1 MSVQNPRTSVLT
13 GLIRERCGGERP
25 RVLVVGCGRGIEAAV
40 LAQDLD
46 ADVTGIDLDPRF
58 DPDAARH
65 ARLTLGDATGLAFAD
80 ASFDIVYSYHAL
92 EHIPDYHKALD
103 EMHRVLRVG
112 GLWCI
117 GTPNRAR
124 LLGYV
129 GGSSNWREKMAWNLA
144 DWRMRCTG
152 RFRNEHGAHAGYT
165 SGELREILAR
175 HFSGVEEVTSEY
187 YRRLYAK
194 RRTVIACLIGSGLGR
209 VLFPSVYFL
218 GRK

>member
-1 MSVQNPRTSVLT
+1 MSVINPRTSVLT
-13 GLIRERCGGERP
+13 GLIAAHSGVERP

-58 DPDAARH
+58 DPDAARYAH
-65 ARLTLGDATGLAFAD
+65 LALGDATGLAFPD

-103 EMHRVLRVG
+103 EMHRVLRKG
-112 GLWCI
+112 GAWCI

-129 GGSSNWREKMAWNLA
+129 GGGSSWREKLAWNLT
-144 DWRMRCTG
+144 DWRMRLTG
-152 RFRNEHGAHAGYT
+152 RFRNEHGAHAGFT
-165 SGELREILAR
+165 SGELRRILAG
-175 HFSGVEEVTSEY
+175 HFSEVNEVTNAY

-194 RRTVIACLIGSGLGR
+194 RRAVISFLIGSGLGR
-209 VLFPSVYFL
+209 FLFPSVYFL